1 MHYLKKQSGEIMKKN
16 AILKYFY
23 MSKKINSKKLRILQ
37 NSILSITK
45 KARTLKKIN
54 NTQKTLEKAAM
65 LIKNISLNFCI
76 RTIQNTQ

>member
-1 MHYLKKQSGEIMKKN
+1 MKKN

-23 MSKKINSKKLRILQ
+23 MSKKINSNNSKNLRIL
-37 NSILSITK
+37 ITK

-65 LIKNISLNFCI
+65 LLKNISLNFCI